1 MRQVYADTSYRIA
14 LLNHTDH
21 LHAAAVKKTKT
32 LGGHVLVMSEAVL
45 IELLNYASRTLEF
58 RDLAARKVRVALEH
72 PEMDIVP
79 LSHEAFLDALG
90 LYEARGDKE
99 YSLTD
104 CLSMKIMEER
114 GITDVLTADQH
125 FAQAGFTALL
135 T

>member
-1 MRQVYADTSYRIA
+1 
-14 LLNHTDH
+14 
-21 LHAAAVKKTKT
+21 
-32 LGGHVLVMSEAVL
+32 
-45 IELLNYASRTLEF
+45 
-58 RDLAARKVRVALEH
+58 
-72 PEMDIVP
+72 MDVVP
-79 LSHEAFLDALG
+79 LSHEAFPAALG

-104 CLSMKIMEER
+104 CPSMRIMEER